1 MRAMM
6 QRKILPAAL
15 AIGHGD
21 LVPWSLIYLKEA
33 VRTLTGPSDPV
44 QVRVT
49 RSPLSLL
56 QRRQAAVVAVFQH
69 FACCDDLTSIPE
81 LSAGA
86 SGPEVTLTYHGLSQC
101 VHELQIVPALLNE
114 PAVFSLFEEVVG
126 RSEGSILSGDHL
138 GDIRG
143 RSQGQP
149 DSDLAQGPGDGDPDP
164 AALLLDGR
172 SDLTLH
178 SDGGNLSINSFV
190 LLLVAMS
197 MQARVRSGGAAP
209 GLDGDALRRA
219 HQEMTCL
226 SFPLRSPGGPALQCI
241 AASTRIAHSRP
252 PIPHPCCGSFPE
264 GRKAE

>member
-1 MRAMM
+1 MM

-44 QVRVT
+44 Q
-49 RSPLSLL
+49 
-56 QRRQAAVVAVFQH
+56 
-69 FACCDDLTSIPE
+69 

-190 LLLVAMS
+190 LLLVA
-197 MQARVRSGGAAP
+197 
-209 GLDGDALRRA
+209 
-219 HQEMTCL
+219 
-226 SFPLRSPGGPALQCI
+226 
-241 AASTRIAHSRP
+241 
-252 PIPHPCCGSFPE
+252 
-264 GRKAE
+264 